1 MRLLGWWLC
10 CMCWHDKVAKVS
22 KQHSI
27 GEGGFQLGPH
37 QTNLPLQELRA
48 VQVLDWLHI
57 YWFRKI
63 HICVGGGIYEVRK
76 TFERSAHQLRLLW
89 ESGWAPVFTLSSPTG
104 AASLPAFKI
113 EGAGDKMCFQARW
126 NYQKMKEMTCQ
137 QGDKMTRWK
146 IEKGYQCKFIICRGI
161 TEEAVEAKVQSEF
174 RQLFG
179 IHEVWTGSFTSHP
192 VNFEKI
198 TWFER
203 TTNIFQVPCYFID
216 SVFWRTEQ
224 RNPSGRPTSLQSSY
238 LLAGRF
244 SSEGCHRNTWSH
256 NQAFGR
262 VLQPG
267 LEQFNTKNPNQE
279 PFKGKRVFCH
289 KFLEERRLE
298 QVGTCPSPPRRR
310 ARRHLHDLVVLFPRW
325 DIIPLLSVNTF
336 TLSSSAAVPWIS
348 SPRDACGDRGRGD
361 GGHQCLT
368 N

>member
-1 MRLLGWWLC
+1 
-10 CMCWHDKVAKVS
+10 MCWDDQLAKVS

-63 HICVGGGIYEVRK
+63 HFCVGGGIYEVRK
-76 TFERSAHQLRLLW
+76 TFEMRYWISAHQLRLLW
-89 ESGWAPVFTLSSPTG
+89 ESGWAPAFTLSSPTG

-113 EGAGDKMCFQARW
+113 EGAGGKMCLQARW
-126 NYQKMKEMTCQ
+126 NDEKMKKMTSQ

-279 PFKGKRVFCH
+279 PVKGKRVFCH
-289 KFLEERRLE
+289 KSLDGWQARASRDVSLSSSSSSS
-298 QVGTCPSPPRRR
+298 SPPPRPRRPLSQVR
-310 ARRHLHDLVVLFPRW
+310 YL
-325 DIIPLLSVNTF
+325 PLLSENTF